1 MDRLRRKRDTAA
13 TAAAGSSSSTGVASR
28 TRAATRD
35 QKIQKAKE
43 AEKEGKENKKVI
55 ASSAAKPKSKES
67 AASKISNE
75 KENARIPAA
84 SSRRAAPSN
93 IAASAATTATKAPH
107 PSTHRLEEPVKV
119 PPRPKREVATAAKA
133 GKASPGSPRKRKKA
147 EATSSTKG
155 SAEEEDPKRAR
166 CRGRQEDVLAE
177 KTPVPHLLQERLLS
191 RPVPPAALL
200 ASPVAP
206 GTPLYPRLDVETSTP
221 PSSPAAAA
229 RSLSPRGQ
237 PGPAAASYGV
247 IPFSVSTEEALAT
260 FTQWKSNL
268 WFAPSDFNEATEN
281 PVVERVWVPYH
292 AMTVAVEATLIATTT
307 TTAPTVATT
316 STSTPTK
323 TPPRAPRQQQVA
335 CELSGT
341 ERIFV
346 CAAQFE
352 DERRRLKH
360 VEDEELLASEEEVIS
375 EARRRDEGGVVR
387 LGLAKDGL
395 MRLVD
400 GELRQ
405 RLERKGKAEI
415 CQHHQV
421 AGVAMKEADIKHT
434 KMDKLR
440 VRIEKDRAV
449 LMPVYV
455 ISYHY
460 GTTADEPSVGCST
473 SSHGTAGQGRARF
486 VFLVNGTTRK
496 CWGERPWGMGTLLSK
511 GIGALTS
518 ILGTDDEDRIGLV
531 EGALLRRVDCSPHYE
546 RDSLYLVFPPSHSY
560 LITSAP
566 GWIRLKN
573 CSGDSDDGH
582 HVELLS
588 WRRKGERP
596 LGRFTLAPG
605 QEEVFDFRGRWCIEV
620 RASAKLLSSA
630 PVQVV
635 SFETTG
641 GGGYGN
647 KLNMHHEG
655 LW

>member
-1 MDRLRRKRDTAA
+1 M
-13 TAAAGSSSSTGVASR
+13 
-28 TRAATRD
+28 
-35 QKIQKAKE
+35 
-43 AEKEGKENKKVI
+43 
-55 ASSAAKPKSKES
+55 
-67 AASKISNE
+67 
-75 KENARIPAA
+75 
-84 SSRRAAPSN
+84 
-93 IAASAATTATKAPH
+93 
-107 PSTHRLEEPVKV
+107 KV
-119 PPRPKREVATAAKA
+119 PPRPRREVATAAKA

-155 SAEEEDPKRAR
+155 SAAIEEEDPKRAR

-191 RPVPPAALL
+191 RPAPPAALL

-281 PVVERVWVPYH
+281 PVVEKVWVPYH
-292 AMTVAVEATLIATTT
+292 AMTVAVDATLIATTT

-518 ILGTDDEDRIGLV
+518 ILGTDDEDRVGLV

-620 RASAKLLSSA
+620 RASAKLRSSS

-635 SFETTG
+635 GFETTG